1 MPNKDRLFTKLPY
14 ACLTSYGPRVVV
26 IDRFCCYST
35 STAYGPRVVV
45 IDRFA
50 VTVLVLHM
58 VPEWLL

>member
-1 MPNKDRLFTKLPY
+1 MRT
-14 ACLTSYGPRVVV
+14 TYGPRVVV